1 MVQSS
6 PESLFA
12 LGTAVQSSIGMFEP
26 PPALTVSEWADS
38 YAKLSRESSAEPGQ
52 WHTSRAQYQQ
62 GPMDAITDPLFETVV
77 LMWPSQVGKTAI
89 ALNVIG
95 YHTHHDPAPILLV
108 EPTLEIA
115 EAVSKDRIAAMIR
128 DTPVLRPLF
137 GDPRSRDS
145 GNTLLHKEFP
155 GGHLTLAGANS
166 AASLASRPIRILITD
181 EEGRYPISAGTEG
194 SPVKLAKKRT
204 ATFWNRKH
212 LRISSPN
219 LRKTCSITAAYEGS
233 DKRRYYV
240 PCPQCGH
247 MQTLRWEQLKWPK
260 PPDAP
265 RAQPENCYYVCEA
278 NGCLITEADK
288 TQMIARGEWRAHAP
302 GAGDGK
308 TAGFH
313 LNALYSTLG
322 FTWPDIIHEFLDS
335 KDNPS
340 KLQTFVNTVLAEPW
354 DEAGEGA
361 EMGEIE
367 KRRQPWEAAVPEWA
381 LVITAGVDVQKDRIE
396 ATKWGWGLRE
406 VRAPIEH
413 RIFRGD
419 PTLKAVWDEL
429 DAWLEQPV
437 AHPLGIRLR
446 TASAFVDSGDG
457 NRTKRVYDYCRAR
470 ELRRIYACKG
480 YAGAG
485 KPLVNRGNRV
495 GRYRTLLVS
504 VGVDTAKDD
513 FFSRL
518 HIEEAGAAG
527 RIEFPI
533 ATWCDA
539 EYCAQLTS
547 EKLVTRRGAEGTK
560 TVWVKIR
567 ERNEA
572 LDCAVYAHAALEFLK
587 PDFAAIAA
595 NFAQRVEAARKE
607 AEEAS
612 QRALTAQNSPEK
624 TPQKTAKNRKKRVT
638 LPNAS
643 WFSGIR

>member
-1 MVQSS
+1 MIQSS
-6 PESLFA
+6 PDSLVSFS
-12 LGTAVQSSIGMFEP
+12 TAVQASVGMFEP
-26 PPALTVSEWADS
+26 PPALTVSEWADT
-38 YAKLSRESSAEPGQ
+38 YGRLSRESSAEPGQ
-52 WHTSRAQYQQ
+52 WHTSRAEYQR
-62 GPMDAITDPLFETVV
+62 GPMDAITDPELETVV

-89 ALNVIG
+89 ALMAIA
-95 YHTHHDPAPILLV
+95 YHTHHDPAPILFV

-128 DTPVLRPLF
+128 DTPVLKPLF

-181 EEGRYPISAGTEG
+181 EEGRYPMSAGTEG

-219 LRKTCSITAAYEGS
+219 LRKTCSITAAYEAS
-233 DKRRYYV
+233 DQRHYYV

-265 RAQPENCYYVCEA
+265 RTQPENCYYVCEA
-278 NGCLITEADK
+278 NGCLIMESDK
-288 TQMIARGEWRAHAP
+288 QQMIAQGEWRALNP

-322 FTWPDIIHEFLDS
+322 FTWTDIINEFLDS

-340 KLQTFVNTVLAEPW
+340 KLQTFINTVLAEPW

-361 EMGEIE
+361 EMGEVE
-367 KRRQPWEAAVPEWA
+367 KRRQPWEAAAPEWV
-381 LVITAGVDVQKDRIE
+381 LVITCGVDVQKDRIE

-406 VRAPIEH
+406 VRAPLEH
-413 RIFRGD
+413 RIFQGD
-419 PTLKAVWDEL
+419 PTSKAVWDEL
-429 DAWLEQPV
+429 DAWLEKPV
-437 AHPLGIRLR
+437 QHPLGIRLR
-446 TASAFVDSGDG
+446 TACTLVDSGDG
-457 NRTKRVYDYCRAR
+457 NRTKRVYDFCRPR

-495 GRYRTLLVS
+495 GRYKTLLVS

-518 HIEEAGAAG
+518 RISEPDAPG
-527 RIEFPI
+527 RVEFP
-533 ATWCDA
+533 AADWCDS
-539 EYCAQLTS
+539 EYCAQLTA
-547 EKLVTRRGAEGTK
+547 EKLVTRRSAEGSR

-572 LDCAVYAHAALEFLK
+572 LDCAVYAHGALEFLK
-587 PDFAAIAA
+587 PDFAAIAT
-595 NFAQRVEAARKE
+595 NFAQRVETAKKE
-607 AEEAS
+607 AEEAAK
-612 QRALTAQNSPEK
+612 RAHDESLAHNPPPKNPVK
-624 TPQKTAKNRKKRVT
+624 TRKKRVI
-638 LPNAS
+638 LPNSA
-643 WFSGIR
+643 FLGRI